1 MPNNI
6 SSEKIRL
13 QKLIDEN
20 KKEYDKI
27 AAELQQQEQKANEVN
42 KKLKLKK

>member
-1 MPNNI
+1 MQSMPNTI

-20 KKEYDKI
+20 KKEYDIISTKLR
-27 AAELQQQEQKANEVN
+27 ERN
-42 KKLKLKK
+42 KKQMR